1 MASSRVTGDMRSLP
15 FLLAASVVFT
25 CGCSSAPAVTRAQ
38 AVSTHRQIW
47 RPAARASQQRAAA
60 PASRYLPGTIHAVPM
75 RPGSP
80 PGVVSIP
87 AGTAVSAADIGARA
101 ATAGHVVF
109 GLADQG
115 TDFGEVWPAIS
126 TDSGKR
132 WRIDGPLFFYAAANA
147 AAGTDRIGARNGDMA
162 WAWGWGGTFVKVTA
176 DRGRHWLLADFPAGV
191 DTVTWQD
198 GQLYVRALGHQTATG
213 QFQTFLYISPDNGRT
228 WTLRSRL
235 SDISV
240 S

>member
-1 MASSRVTGDMRSLP
+1 MRSLL
-15 FLLAASVVFT
+15 FLLVASVVFT

-38 AVSTHRQIW
+38 AVSTHRQTS
-47 RPAARASQQRAAA
+47 RPAARASQPRAAA
-60 PASRYLPGTIHAVPM
+60 TVSQDLPDTIQAVPM

-87 AGTAVSAADIGARA
+87 PGTAVGAADIGARA
-101 ATAGHVVF
+101 VTTGNVVF

-132 WRIDGPLFFYAAANA
+132 WRIDGPLFFYAAADA

-162 WAWGWGGTFVKVTA
+162 WAWGRGGNLVKVTT
-176 DRGRHWLLADFPAGV
+176 DRGRHWLVADFPGGV
-191 DTVTWQD
+191 DAVTWQD
-198 GQLYVRALGHQTATG
+198 GHLHVRALGNQTAAG
-213 QFQTFLYISPDNGRT
+213 QFQTFLYLSPDDGRT
-228 WTLRSRL
+228 WTLRGRL
-235 SDISV
+235 GNISV
-240 S
+240 Q